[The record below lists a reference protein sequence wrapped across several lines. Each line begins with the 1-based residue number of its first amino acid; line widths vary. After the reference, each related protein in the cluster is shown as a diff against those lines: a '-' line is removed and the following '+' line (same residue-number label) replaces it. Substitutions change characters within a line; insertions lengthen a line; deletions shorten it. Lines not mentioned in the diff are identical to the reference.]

1 MKLQN
6 GHRKIGNV
14 KSRLLY
20 KTKRI
25 SAVILSALIVCGFGR
40 LSCAVAE
47 DSVSSK
53 SVAAKDSQVFMGR
66 WIRPD
71 GGYVL
76 ELNGGQAEGTLEAV
90 YYNPKPIHVAHA
102 ELARDNG
109 FLTIFIE
116 LRDINYPGSTYHLI
130 YDDGADRLVGT
141 YFQAVNGI
149 TYDIMFVR
157 DE

>member
-1 MKLQN
+1 MKLQD

-14 KSRLLY
+14 KSRLLH

-25 SAVILSALIVCGFGR
+25 SAVILSALVVCGFGR
-40 LSCAVAE
+40 LSFAVAE

-53 SVAAKDSQVFMGR
+53 SVAAEDKQVFMGR

-76 ELNGGQAEGTLEAV
+76 ELNGGQAEGTLEAA
-90 YYNPKPIHVAHA
+90 YYNPKPIHVARA
-102 ELARDNG
+102 ELARVNG
-109 FLTIFIE
+109 VVSIFVE
-116 LRDINYPGSTYHLI
+116 LRDVNYPGSTYHLI
-130 YDDGADRLVGT
+130 YDPGADRLVGT
-141 YFQAVNGI
+141 YFQAVNGT

-157 DE
+157 DK